1 MGRTFTAIV
10 AFLLITIPR
19 AESQSNGPAPTDSI
33 MMRCAECGRIESI
46 REVQESRANA
56 PPSTRS
62 EMPIGLVM
70 YVPMGLSARPSDSY
84 VGSVGS
90 REWQDRSS
98 STMYEIS
105 VRMDSGAYQVLQRR
119 RVSEFDVDDRVKVS
133 GGRIEHFPPR

>member
-1 MGRTFTAIV
+1 VRRTFTGIV
-10 AFLLITIPR
+10 AFLVIAIPR
-19 AESQSNGPAPTDSI
+19 AESQSTAPGPTDSI
-33 MMRCAECGRIESI
+33 MVRCGDCGRIEAI
-46 REVQESRANA
+46 REVQDSRANA

-70 YVPMGLSARPSDSY
+70 YVPIGRSATPNENY

-90 REWQDRSS
+90 KEWQERSS

-119 RVSEFDVDDRVKVS
+119 RVSDFDVDDRVKVS
-133 GGRIEHFPPR
+133 GGRIEHWPPK